1 MTNSYPSWAEY
12 LFERISYH
20 KDRRKA
26 ASEMDDFYSAEQHEV
41 IADELKFILDSF
53 GFEVER

>member
-20 KDRRKA
+20 NDRRQA
-26 ASEMDDFYSAEQHEV
+26 AAATGDFESAEQHEV
-41 IADELKFILDSF
+41 ITDELKFILDSF
-53 GFEVER
+53 GFEVEG

>member
-20 KDRRKA
+20 NDRRKA
-26 ASEMDDFYSAEQHEV
+26 AYEMDDFYSAEQHEV
-41 IADELKFILDSF
+41 ITDELKFILDSF
-53 GFEVER
+53 GFEIER